1 LNSVL
6 GLWRRQDRRQSS
18 RVSLPIHA
26 LIAGEKVPVTDIS
39 LRYARVAWG
48 GQVPRIGTPVP
59 MTLLF
64 GHPRGERSLS
74 LWSRVART
82 DPARCEFV
90 VLFGHPVRR
99 FMRELSSLLDSL
111 SDIWRPRRG

>member
-1 LNSVL
+1 
-6 GLWRRQDRRQSS
+6 
-18 RVSLPIHA
+18 
-26 LIAGEKVPVTDIS
+26 LIAGEKVTVTDIS
-39 LRYARVAWG
+39 LRYARMAWG
-48 GQVPRIGTPVP
+48 GHVPRIGTPVP

-64 GHPRGERSLS
+64 WHPKGERALN

-90 VLFGHPVRR
+90 VRFGQPDRR

-111 SDIWRPRRG
+111 SDIWRPRRS